1 MKQLWILMAC
11 AAPLL
16 GLQAQTMDK
25 LWTGSHYSLSMGGAM
40 DYHSDMNMDWMR
52 EHTVQ
57 AHYLDLAISDDEFA
71 NYHTVSG
78 GVFGFEKSFRYT
90 PTQASN
96 QRWSRELRLGLR
108 VMANREAM
116 VSYYRYEED
125 EFGYDSE
132 SLVICLLDNEM
143 GVEVAHLWRVDGR
156 YFSAY
161 GGLGA
166 NASATFNPQMLK
178 IRNGYRVDIED
189 QTSSIVME
197 SWENDTETYEAK
209 TSVFARFM
217 APVGVAWYPISRLSV
232 GLEYRAGMG
241 VEQVIDGAAHVLPYS
256 SVIQFRLSYHL
267 RGGFRV

>member
-1 MKQLWILMAC
+1 MKRLWILLTC

-16 GLQAQTMDK
+16 GLQAQTPEN
-25 LWTGSHYSLSMGGAM
+25 LWTGSHYTLSMGGAM
-40 DYHSDMNMDWMR
+40 DYHADMSMDWMR
-52 EHTVQ
+52 ERTVQ
-57 AHYLDLAISDDEFA
+57 ERYLNLPISDDEFA

-78 GVFGFEKSFRYT
+78 GVFGFEKSFRYAAS
-90 PTQASN
+90 QAPD
-96 QRWSRELRLGLR
+96 QRFSRELRLGLR

-156 YFSAY
+156 HFSAY

-178 IRNGYRVDIED
+178 IRHGYRVDIED
-189 QTSSIVME
+189 ETSSIVME
-197 SWENDTETYEAK
+197 SWEHDTETYEAN
-209 TSVFARFM
+209 TSVFARIM
-217 APVGVAWYPISRLSV
+217 APIGVAWHPISRLGV
-232 GLEYRAGMG
+232 GLEYRAGVG
-241 VEQVIDGAAHVLPYS
+241 VEQVVDGDAHILPYS

-267 RGGFRV
+267 RGGSRV